1 MNDQLFQGFFLHLE
15 ISFPAIFF
23 WAPLYSLLQNIHYP
37 RCWWERVVVNFSF
50 FPLNCLRTTDP
61 CQTRRLEWRWRGN
74 GRRIHS
80 SLAHETVLVLWYYL
94 LPSSFNGEGGREC
107 KRSKEGVTCVQKR
120 RLEREIKTEKIRQ
133 KQQSFWPTMIKYVF
147 MVLILL
153 KHRHVRT

>member
-1 MNDQLFQGFFLHLE
+1 MINYSKVSFYILKFLSQR
-15 ISFPAIFF
+15 SFSGHHSTLSFKIFIILV
-23 WAPLYSLLQNIHYP
+23 AGG
-37 RCWWERVVVNFSF
+37 RVVVNFSF

>member
-1 MNDQLFQGFFLHLE
+1 M
-15 ISFPAIFF
+15 
-23 WAPLYSLLQNIHYP
+23 
-37 RCWWERVVVNFSF
+37 ERGV
-50 FPLNCLRTTDP
+50 
-61 CQTRRLEWRWRGN
+61 G
-74 GRRIHS
+74 
-80 SLAHETVLVLWYYL
+80 
-94 LPSSFNGEGGREC
+94 EC